1 MSFPDALIPE
11 ELDHTR
17 YTPPPSFGNSLVREF
32 EPITDREQPEK
43 TEQVPYDS
51 AHPNGAMMSVC
62 PVILRHA
69 VGGETL
75 HLPPPFTIHGNRIE
89 YTGPTIRLN
98 VPISASVCAQ
108 TEQSIRL
115 DGDTS
120 AGPVAFSGK
129 AHHYDTGKPRL
140 ELLDPYAMR
149 QVGLVLAFGAHKYPS
164 AKNWTKGIEY
174 TRLIGSALRHI
185 FSYMGG
191 EDLDPESG
199 LPHPAHA
206 MCCLMFLLGMTQLH
220 PELDDRETV

>member
-17 YTPPPSFGNSLVREF
+17 YTPPPSFG
-32 EPITDREQPEK
+32 EQPEE

-51 AHPNGAMMSVC
+51 AHPNGAMMPVC
-62 PVILRHA
+62 PVILRHDA
-69 VGGETL
+69 IMGDETL
-75 HLPPPFTIHGNRIE
+75 RPPFTIHENRIRP
-89 YTGPTIRLN
+89 TSPTIVLN
-98 VPISASVCAQ
+98 VPVSESAYAR

-174 TRLIGSALRHI
+174 TRLLGSTLRHI
-185 FSYMGG
+185 FSYIGG

-206 MCCLMFLLGMTQLH
+206 VCCLMFLLGMTQLH